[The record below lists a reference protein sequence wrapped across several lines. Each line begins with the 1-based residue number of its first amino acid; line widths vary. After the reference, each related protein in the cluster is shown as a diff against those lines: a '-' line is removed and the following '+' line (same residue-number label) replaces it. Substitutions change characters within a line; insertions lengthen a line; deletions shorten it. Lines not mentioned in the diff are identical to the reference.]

1 VWSDYTIYDLEM
13 ITLVRVG
20 MAPIVEKIVENR
32 LTRFGQVEKRPID
45 YIVISKENK
54 SNGG

>member
-1 VWSDYTIYDLEM
+1 M